1 MSLYKAVLKILKAN
15 KTNLLIAVIV
25 TVIITFFYAQNTA
38 APDAK
43 LDRGTMTIVTED
55 NSALSKA
62 LIDYLKEEQTVVEL
76 SDKSQKSID
85 DALYFGKI
93 DYVLFL
99 PKDFTT
105 NIEAGVP
112 SAIDAQSRPD
122 AFAKT
127 LIEGQVDTF
136 LSTYTA
142 FYHVTGNRE
151 EALKNTQ
158 STLAAN
164 GEVTISRGYSERMNQ
179 QFGSLVF
186 NALAYGLFLSIFSGY
201 GVVNLVFNR
210 KEIRNRDQVSP
221 LSTRRLNRVVSIGML
236 GYSLLLTS
244 CFTAGLLLFTRST
257 WSVMTGYLVINLLCF
272 FLPIVTFSTC
282 VTSFVKN
289 SEALNGISN
298 VYIMGSCFLG
308 GVFVSSDFLPD
319 FISKIASFTPT
330 YWFVQ
335 NNQLIGNTLS
345 VNADFI
351 TKFWLNCLILVLFAC
366 AFLIIQFVLKKD
378 SRWFNQKRVA

>member
-1 MSLYKAVLKILKAN
+1 
-15 KTNLLIAVIV
+15 
-25 TVIITFFYAQNTA
+25 
-38 APDAK
+38 
-43 LDRGTMTIVTED
+43 
-55 NSALSKA
+55 
-62 LIDYLKEEQTVVEL
+62 
-76 SDKSQKSID
+76 
-85 DALYFGKI
+85 
-93 DYVLFL
+93 
-99 PKDFTT
+99 
-105 NIEAGVP
+105 
-112 SAIDAQSRPD
+112 
-122 AFAKT
+122 
-127 LIEGQVDTF
+127 
-136 LSTYTA
+136 
-142 FYHVTGNRE
+142 
-151 EALKNTQ
+151 
-158 STLAAN
+158 
-164 GEVTISRGYSERMNQ
+164 MNQ

-210 KEIRNRDQVSP
+210 KEIRNRNQVSP
-221 LSTRRLNRVVSIGML
+221 LSTRRLNRAVSIGML

-282 VTSFVKN
+282 ITSFVKN